1 MSTQMNKNTFSALW
15 TRGVA
20 IVAIALLPL
29 LSSCLDDDDQ
39 YLDATPVAYVSFYH
53 GSPQTSSLR
62 IEVDNQ
68 SYPKTASHVFDY
80 STYYDY
86 GRFFPGERNFS
97 FKAGNAANSLLD
109 TLVKFEVDKAYSFFI
124 TEEESGILPLIV
136 EDELESPASGK
147 AMIRLIHLSPDVED
161 VNLQLGDNG
170 EELFE
175 NQGYREVSDFEEV
188 EAGRLDLNL
197 VSAANGESL
206 VSAANVMVR
215 EGRIYTLVARGYKES
230 SNSANSLSLQ
240 LVRNYPNY

>member
-1 MSTQMNKNTFSALW
+1 MRIKMNKNKFATPWTKGVGMLAL
-15 TRGVA
+15 
-20 IVAIALLPL
+20 ALLPFL
-29 LSSCLDDDDQ
+29 TSCLNDDDQ
-39 YLDATPVAYVSFYH
+39 KLESIPAAYVSFYH
-53 GSPQTSSLR
+53 GSPNMSSIR
-62 IEVDNQ
+62 IEVDHRLYN
-68 SYPKTASHVFDY
+68 TNTFDY
-80 STYYDY
+80 STYFDY
-86 GRFFPGERNFS
+86 GRFYTGERNFS

-109 TLVKFEVDKAYSFFI
+109 TLVKLEVDKAYSFFI

-175 NQGYREVSDFEEV
+175 NQAYREVSDFEEV

-215 EGRIYTLVARGYKES
+215 EGRIYTLVVRGYKES

>member
-1 MSTQMNKNTFSALW
+1 MRIKMNKNKFATHWTKGVGMLAL
-15 TRGVA
+15 
-20 IVAIALLPL
+20 ALLPL
-29 LSSCLDDDDQ
+29 LTSCLNDDDQ
-39 YLDATPVAYVSFYH
+39 KLESTPAAYVSFYH
-53 GSPQTSSLR
+53 GSPNMSSLR
-62 IEVDNQ
+62 IEVDHRLYN
-68 SYPKTASHVFDY
+68 TNTFDY
-80 STYYDY
+80 STYFDY
-86 GRFFPGERNFS
+86 GRFYTGERNFS

>member
-109 TLVKFEVDKAYSFFI
+109 TLVKFEADKAYSFFI
-124 TEEESGILPLIV
+124 SEEEDGFLPLLV
-136 EDELESPASGK
+136 EDDLDSPAAGK
-147 AMIRLIHLSPDVED
+147 AMIRLVHLSPDAPKVTLQIGED
-161 VNLQLGDNG
+161 E

-175 NQGYREVSDFEEV
+175 NHGYREVTDFEEV
-188 EAGRLDLNL
+188 EAGRLNLNL
-197 VSAANGESL
+197 LAAMGGESL
-206 VSAANVMVR
+206 VSATNVTIR
-215 EGRIYTLVARGYKES
+215 EGRIYTLVVRGYKD
-230 SNSANSLSLQ
+230 SNSTTNSLSLQ